1 MAKSIKLSNNTFI
14 DSTGIVY
21 NRQLLSN
28 LLKINKYTVSSYLVN
43 DWVTNGSN
51 QMFNVNGIKV
61 LVISVRYGSSRT
73 IINSLPS
80 DMRPT
85 SGELLFPATDQTNGG
100 WVSISTNGVVSV
112 KQALA
117 TTQIV
122 NFIAVYY

>member
-14 DSTGIVY
+14 DSTDIVY

-85 SGELLFPATDQTNGG
+85 SGELLIPATDQTNGG

-112 KQALA
+112 KQTLA